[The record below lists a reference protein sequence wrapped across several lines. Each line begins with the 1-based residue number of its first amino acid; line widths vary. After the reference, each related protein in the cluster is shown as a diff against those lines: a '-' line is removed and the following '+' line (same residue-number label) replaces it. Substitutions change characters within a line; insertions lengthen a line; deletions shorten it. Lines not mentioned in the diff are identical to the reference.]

1 MTDVDANYGSGAGE
15 RPASR
20 DGRREDVADYEG
32 RLVVMFGALA
42 LAARLVWVL
51 AVPTHPVGDFA
62 MYWES
67 AGHLVEHGAFD
78 PEFIYMP
85 GYVVALAAV
94 RWLGG
99 GLFAA
104 KLLGVAA
111 GGLATAA
118 VNGHAARQ
126 FDRRSAVAA
135 GLLCALW
142 PAGITVASVLGT
154 DMPAAALLVTA
165 AWLLLRDATARP
177 VRAAVLFGLALG
189 VAAYVRAV
197 ALPFALFSALIW
209 IAVRAPWRRVVGC
222 TALSCAVVFL
232 LLVPWGLRNK
242 ARYGELFL
250 TDSHGGHTALVGAN
264 PNTEGVYSRSLNLM
278 FARGTGYALFA
289 EPHRQADRAA
299 YELARK
305 WAAFEPDYAFGLLA
319 AKADRLLT
327 RERPLLYWPIYRQGV
342 LDAESRAGFARHQ
355 AGLERLV
362 DWFWYA
368 LVGAAVFGVVVA
380 ASRRKWEALA
390 VLPMPLALA
399 VLYVLFF
406 AEVRYHLA
414 IAVFLFPYAGLTWR
428 WLTQTARDL
437 AGRRLNVRGR
447 RRLLREAIIGVVVTA
462 ALFIGWPRLVAAGAE
477 LRDRHRWA
485 VSLCDIDGRDRLCA
499 WRPTVPAP
507 GEGPSGVRGVW
518 NGFGLKVSTAMAAA
532 ATEIDVPAGRYR
544 VTVTVDSDLSGQTP
558 EIQVTLKARGDV
570 LETAPLPPPTGNP
583 SLRLSG
589 VVEHLGGILRLEI
602 GAARVWTA
610 PSVFDLPPVW
620 ISDLK
625 IEADVH

>member
-1 MTDVDANYGSGAGE
+1 MTGVDTSQDSDAGE
-15 RPASR
+15 LASR
-20 DGRREDVADYEG
+20 DGRREEAADYEA
-32 RLVVMFGALA
+32 RLVVTLGALA
-42 LAARLVWVL
+42 LAVRLVWIL

-78 PEFIYMP
+78 PQFIYMP

-94 RWLGG
+94 RLLGG

-118 VNGHAARQ
+118 VTGLAARL
-126 FDRRSAVAA
+126 FDHRAAVAA

-142 PAGITVASVLGT
+142 PAGITIASVVGT

-165 AWLLLRDATARP
+165 AWLLVRDADARP

-209 IAVRAPWRRVVGC
+209 VAVRAPWRRVVGC

-232 LLVPWGLRNK
+232 MLLPWGVRNEL
-242 ARYGELFL
+242 RYGELFL

-264 PNTEGVYSRSLNLM
+264 PNTDGVYSRSLNLM

-289 EPHRQADRAA
+289 EPHREADRAA
-299 YELARK
+299 YDLARK
-305 WAAFEPDYAFGLLA
+305 WAAFEPDYAFGLLG

-327 RERPLLYWPIYRQGV
+327 HERPLLYWPIYRQGV
-342 LDAESRAGFARHQ
+342 LGAASQAGFARHQ

-362 DWFWYA
+362 DAYWYA
-368 LVGAAVFGVVVA
+368 LVGAAFFGVVVA

-390 VLPMPLALA
+390 LLSLPLALSA
-399 VLYVLFF
+399 LYVLFF

-428 WLTQTARDL
+428 WFTQAAQDL
-437 AGRRLNVRGR
+437 VERRLNVRGR
-447 RRLLREAIIGVVVTA
+447 RRLLREGIIGAVVLA
-462 ALFIGWPRLVAAGAE
+462 ALFVGWPRLVAAGAE

-485 VSLCDIDGRDRLCA
+485 VSVCSVDGHDRLCA
-499 WRPTVPAP
+499 WKPTIPAP

-518 NGFGLKVSTAMAAA
+518 NGFGLKVATALAAA
-532 ATEIDVPAGRYR
+532 ATEVDLPPGRYR
-544 VTVTVDSDLSGQTP
+544 VTVTADSDIAGQSP
-558 EIQVTLKARGDV
+558 EIQITLRAHGKV
-570 LETAPLPPPTGNP
+570 LETAPLPPPAGP
-583 SLRLSG
+583 SSRRLSG
-589 VVEHLGGILRLEI
+589 VVEHLGGALRLEI
-602 GAARVWTA
+602 GAARVWTT
-610 PSVFDLPPVW
+610 PSFFDLPSVW

>member
-1 MTDVDANYGSGAGE
+1 MTDVDTTNGSDAGE

-20 DGRREDVADYEG
+20 DGRREEVADYEA
-32 RLVVMFGALA
+32 RLVVMLGALA

-118 VNGHAARQ
+118 VTGLAARL

-142 PAGITVASVLGT
+142 PAGITVASVVGT

-165 AWLLLRDATARP
+165 AWLLLRDANARP

-209 IAVRAPWRRVVGC
+209 VAARAPWRRVVGC

-232 LLVPWGLRNK
+232 MLAPWGVRNK
-242 ARYGELFL
+242 VRYGEFFL

-342 LDAESRAGFARHQ
+342 LDAESRAGFVRHQ
-355 AGLERLV
+355 AALERLV

-368 LVGAAVFGVVVA
+368 LVGAATFGVVVA

-390 VLPMPLALA
+390 LLPMPLALA

-428 WLTQTARDL
+428 WLTQTGRDL

-447 RRLLREAIIGVVVTA
+447 RRLLREALIGVVVSA
-462 ALFIGWPRLVAAGAE
+462 ALFVGWPRLVAAGAE

-485 VSLCDIDGRDRLCA
+485 VCLCDIDGHDRLCA
-499 WRPTVPAP
+499 WKPTVPAP

-532 ATEIDVPAGRYR
+532 ATEVDVPAGRYR
-544 VTVTVDSDLSGQTP
+544 VTVTADSDIAGQTP
-558 EIQVTLKARGDV
+558 EIQVTLKAHGDV
-570 LETAPLPPPTGNP
+570 LDTAPLPSPAGRP
-583 SLRLSG
+583 SPRLTG
-589 VVEHLGGILRLEI
+589 VVEHLG
-602 GAARVWTA
+602 
-610 PSVFDLPPVW
+610 
-620 ISDLK
+620 
-625 IEADVH
+625 